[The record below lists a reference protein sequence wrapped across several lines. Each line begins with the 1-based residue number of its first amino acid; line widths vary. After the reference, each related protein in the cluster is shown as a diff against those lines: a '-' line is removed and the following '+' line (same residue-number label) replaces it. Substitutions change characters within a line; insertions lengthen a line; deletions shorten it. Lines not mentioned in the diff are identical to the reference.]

1 VITSQGTALRILDRF
16 VNPLKAGEQE
26 TQDCKAL
33 VDVERDHI
41 LQALEKSGWRVEGE
55 KGAATM
61 LGLNPSTLRS
71 RMRKGG
77 IRRS

>member
-1 VITSQGTALRILDRF
+1 
-16 VNPLKAGEQE
+16 VNPPKAEEQGA
-26 TQDCKAL
+26 QDCKPL
-33 VDVERDHI
+33 VDIERGHI
-41 LQALEKSGWRVEGE
+41 LQALEKAGWRVEGE
-55 KGAATM
+55 KGAAAI